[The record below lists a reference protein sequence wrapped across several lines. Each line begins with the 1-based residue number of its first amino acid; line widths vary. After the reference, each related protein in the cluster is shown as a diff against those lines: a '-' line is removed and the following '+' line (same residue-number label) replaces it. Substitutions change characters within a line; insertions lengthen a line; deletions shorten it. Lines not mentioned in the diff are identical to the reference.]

1 MICVAD
7 RENGRVL
14 CFDTDGN
21 AKKEIQPEG
30 FGGRIFGISYAKQ
43 QLYAVSG
50 PEFNPFA
57 PKPVGFILDVESG
70 QIDGTFQVIFQLLTK
85 LIIVI
90 YSTQRVIDSFLRI
103 LKFLLLLLIMILK

>member
-90 YSTQRVIDSFLRI
+90 YSTHRIIDSFPRI
-103 LKFLLLLLIMILK
+103 LK

>member
-1 MICVAD
+1 LNA
-7 RENGRVL
+7 
-14 CFDTDGN
+14 DGN

-50 PEFNPFA
+50 PEFNPLA

-70 QIDGTFQVIFQLLTK
+70 AIDGTFQVPDGLSNPHDVVVSEDAST
-85 LIIVI
+85 I
-90 YSTQRVIDSFLRI
+90 YVVERPLCHLET
-103 LKFLLLLLIMILK
+103 